1 MNQDQPLRRL
11 LDELQAA
18 DAERQGEPRD
28 TPAYAEALNRVD
40 RLMKAVWKEAGDVPA
55 TRPPPATPW
64 PRTVQRICNAR
75 LGRRPVISRSRT
87 HASPDGSSVP

>member
-18 DAERQGEPRD
+18 DVKRQGEPRD

-40 RLMKAVWKEAGDVPA
+40 RLMKAVWQEAGGVPS
-55 TRPPPATPW
+55 TRPPPDESTL
-64 PRTVQRICNAR
+64 RDDSTD
-75 LGRRPVISRSRT
+75 L
-87 HASPDGSSVP
+87 